1 MQVIVTTLSSLQ
13 SWYVASTG
21 EQARSVLYWPVYLV
35 AGDFKHA
42 SALNIDSGSCDL
54 RVGQIKVQRATL

>member
-1 MQVIVTTLSSLQ
+1 MQVIVTALSSLQ

-21 EQARSVLYWPVYLV
+21 EQARSVLDSPVYLV

-42 SALNIDSGSCDL
+42 SA
-54 RVGQIKVQRATL
+54 